1 MKWLM
6 KYFRDIKLNKLILW
20 CYLIWYLVIIIFYF
34 DPTPKIWINAIG
46 ISVVIGTALILS
58 VSVIN
63 SKVDY
68 WQTFRLYL
76 MPFCVSSFSSL
87 IKDQGFIVIISPKPQ
102 ETILAILSCGI
113 FLSIVAVIKF
123 AHRAISPKNS

>member
-6 KYFRDIKLNKLILW
+6 KYFREIKLNKLILW
-20 CYLIWYLVIIIFYF
+20 CYLIWYLVVIIFYF
-34 DPTPKIWINAIG
+34 DPTLKIWSNAIG
-46 ISVVIGTALILS
+46 ISVVIGTALVLS
-58 VSVIN
+58 VSASD

-87 IKDQGFIVIISPKPQ
+87 IKDQGFIVIIFPKPQ

-113 FLSIVAVIKF
+113 FLSIIGVIKF